1 MRNPAR
7 LAMGL
12 HGLFPAAVV
21 GAEMREPGD
30 ASLLLPEEAA
40 CVGRAVPKR
49 VQEFAAGRLCARR
62 ALAEFGIT
70 DFPVRVASD
79 RQPLWPEFLVG
90 SITHTDGYCAAVVAE
105 RCRLSAIGIDCE
117 VIGRVTQEL
126 WPTILGPEEA
136 RWLDSLAA
144 VGARSCGHAFVRRQ
158 GGTLQ
163 VSIPIGRRMAEFS
176 RSPRDS
182 ARAGHG
188 EWNLHCRV
196 HAADRPVRSHA
207 ANRARTV
214 PRARAFSVRGGT
226 RFRRNLPPRAVGADL
241 QHARCRERAQRFGD
255 RGSAIYAQKP

>member
-1 MRNPAR
+1 
-7 LAMGL
+7 MGL

-136 RWLDSLAA
+136 RWLDSLAQSERVAA
-144 VGARSCGHAFVRRQ
+144 VTLLFAAKEALYKCQYPLVGEWLNFHDLLVTPLERGTASGTFTAVSTRPIALFARTPPTAHAPSPVLGRFRFGEGLVSAGICLPARS
-158 GGTLQ
+158 
-163 VSIPIGRRMAEFS
+163 M
-176 RSPRDS
+176 
-182 ARAGHG
+182 
-188 EWNLHCRV
+188 
-196 HAADRPVRSHA
+196 
-207 ANRARTV
+207 
-214 PRARAFSVRGGT
+214 
-226 RFRRNLPPRAVGADL
+226 
-241 QHARCRERAQRFGD
+241 
-255 RGSAIYAQKP
+255 K